1 MRPSLLA
8 TVRSNGRAFGAV
20 LLGTCVFGA
29 AITSSTVT
37 PAAAETL
44 LEVNGIAI
52 TADDVKLAESDIGPQ
67 LATIPESDRRRVVV
81 EYLIDNML
89 LASAAKEQKMGET
102 TRYQDRVAY
111 YRKRALRDAY
121 FQRFVTEQVS
131 PDQVRQIYDRQTAS
145 IPAGEELRARHILV
159 KTEAEARDVIER
171 LNRGGAFSDVA
182 RELSIGPSA
191 QQGGDLG
198 YFGKDQMVKPF
209 ETAAFAM
216 QKGQVSEPVQT
227 QFGWHVIKLE
237 DRRKRQAPPFE
248 LMKDRIY
255 AGLLENQAQTVIE
268 KLRAGAKVDF
278 KDKQLQA
285 QIAEAARGS
294 AIE

>member
-1 MRPSLLA
+1 M
-8 TVRSNGRAFGAV
+8 
-20 LLGTCVFGA
+20 FGA

-131 PDQVRQIYDRQTAS
+131 PDQVRQIY
-145 IPAGEELRARHILV
+145 
-159 KTEAEARDVIER
+159 
-171 LNRGGAFSDVA
+171 
-182 RELSIGPSA
+182 
-191 QQGGDLG
+191 
-198 YFGKDQMVKPF
+198 
-209 ETAAFAM
+209 
-216 QKGQVSEPVQT
+216 
-227 QFGWHVIKLE
+227 
-237 DRRKRQAPPFE
+237 
-248 LMKDRIY
+248 
-255 AGLLENQAQTVIE
+255 
-268 KLRAGAKVDF
+268 
-278 KDKQLQA
+278 
-285 QIAEAARGS
+285 
-294 AIE
+294 